1 MSYCKEFGKDQ
12 VIFLTEEDAAKP
24 STVELPEPGPGEAPQ
39 GLVTESGDIN
49 WSCPCLVRFSNV
61 NCVSDNEAWHMFSFS
76 W

>member
-1 MSYCKEFGKDQ
+1 MGKDQ

-49 WSCPCLVRFSNV
+49 WSCPCLVRFV
-61 NCVSDNEAWHMFSFS
+61 KV
-76 W
+76 